1 MTGVTERETA
11 VIETYLQQLFE
22 TYGGADCVTVHC
34 SRFTGGA
41 WYGAVKGEANM
52 IGVDV
57 FMECCEDDALHM
69 LLQEVYSGLTR
80 EFVGRRIRDDD
91 HPPIIIVGRF
101 VVRSLNLTNLHSS
114 PLQITTKKKFAIERW
129 VEPALER
136 WETLRK
142 SLVQ

>member
-1 MTGVTERETA
+1 
-11 VIETYLQQLFE
+11 
-22 TYGGADCVTVHC
+22 
-34 SRFTGGA
+34 
-41 WYGAVKGEANM
+41 M